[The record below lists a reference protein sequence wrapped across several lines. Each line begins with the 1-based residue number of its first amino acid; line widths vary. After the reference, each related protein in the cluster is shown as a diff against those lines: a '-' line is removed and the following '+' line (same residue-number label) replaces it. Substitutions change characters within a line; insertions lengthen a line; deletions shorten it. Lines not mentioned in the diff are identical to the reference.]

1 MSERAITEASS
12 YTDRILKLVP
22 AEFVAAYLAIHNAI
36 ASTEMDEGRQF
47 EVSLASSLLLLAILP
62 FYSDRIL
69 GIRSKRQNVAAAISF
84 MIWVISLGGVLE
96 SFAWYLPVYSTI
108 AIIIWTLAAPL
119 LVTR

>member
-1 MSERAITEASS
+1 
-12 YTDRILKLVP
+12 
-22 AEFVAAYLAIHNAI
+22 
-36 ASTEMDEGRQF
+36 MDEGRQF

-62 FYSDRIL
+62 FYSYRIL
-69 GIRSKRQNVAAAISF
+69 GIGSKRQNIAAAISF